1 MFTDIKNTILVSNYA
16 CQKYVLLFPWKQR
29 ANIVERFFIWIAKEE
44 TGFYWTKSDS
54 KAESDLKIFIRNEMV
69 LFKSWVVGD
78 ESMINSWS
86 LFSWVLDTFV
96 SLHFKFLNRVLWR
109 EWIFRAIDWFSTWP
123 VICSISSRKR
133 RCRNIC

>member
-1 MFTDIKNTILVSNYA
+1 MPQGARSFRIDNLYIMHVHGYWNHNPCFKLCMSKVCFIVSMEATCEY
-16 CQKYVLLFPWKQR
+16 CLT
-29 ANIVERFFIWIAKEE
+29 FFSWIAKEE

-54 KAESDLKIFIRNEMV
+54 KAESDLKILIRNEMV

-86 LFSWVLDTFV
+86 LFSWVSDTFV

-109 EWIFRAIDWFSTWP
+109 EWI
-123 VICSISSRKR
+123 
-133 RCRNIC
+133 

>member
-1 MFTDIKNTILVSNYA
+1 MPQGARSFRIDNLIHYA
-16 CQKYVLLFPWKQR
+16 CSRILKTQSLFQTMHVKSMFYCFHGSNVRILLNVFL
-29 ANIVERFFIWIAKEE
+29 IWIAKEE

-109 EWIFRAIDWFSTWP
+109 EWI
-123 VICSISSRKR
+123 
-133 RCRNIC
+133 